1 MYEDISYEDI
11 VNRMLSNVPIN
22 VDKREGSLI
31 YNAVAPAAVELKQM
45 YIELDV
51 ILQET
56 YAVTASREYLI
67 KRAAERGISPEL
79 STKAILKGVFN
90 IDVPI
95 GSRFTIDNFVF
106 EAIEQIT
113 TGEFRMQALNTGSAQ
128 NSAIGTIVPTSY
140 IAGLTSAELTE
151 VLIPGED
158 EEDTEVFRSRYLN
171 SFESQA
177 FGGNVADYIAK
188 TNALDGVGGTK
199 AVRTPAGGGTVGVTI
214 MDSTYGVPSSTLVD
228 DVQTAL
234 DPIANGGDG
243 LGIAPIGHVVTVD
256 GVTAFTVNIATTITY
271 ADGWDFA
278 SLEPYAQQ
286 VIDNY
291 FLELRQDWQNQTGLI
306 VRISQIETRLLDLI
320 GVIDIANTQLN
331 GVASNLALGAKEI
344 PERGTL
350 SG

>member
-11 VNRMLSNVPIN
+11 VSRMLSNVPSN

-67 KRAAERGISPEL
+67 KRAAERGLSPEPA
-79 STKAILKGVFN
+79 TKAILKGVFN

-106 EAIEQIT
+106 ETIEQIT

-188 TNALDGVGGTK
+188 TNLLDGVGGTK
-199 AVRTPAGGGTVGVTI
+199 AIRTPSGGGTVGVTI
-214 MDSTYGVPSSTLVD
+214 IDSTYGVPSSTLID

-286 VIDNY
+286 VIDDY
-291 FLELRQDWQNQTGLI
+291 FLELRQDWQNQTSLI
-306 VRISQIETRLLDLI
+306 VRISQIETRLLDLA
-320 GVIDIANTQLN
+320 GVIDIANTHLN